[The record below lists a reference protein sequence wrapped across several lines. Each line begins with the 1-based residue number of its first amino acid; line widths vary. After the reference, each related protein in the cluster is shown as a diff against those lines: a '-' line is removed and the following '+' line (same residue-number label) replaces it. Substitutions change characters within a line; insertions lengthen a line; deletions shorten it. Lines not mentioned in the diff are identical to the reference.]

1 MVKLHLKVV
10 FDVNAAYLTVDI
22 IFFILNSSM
31 NCSEYMRIPAKY
43 LPAGI
48 VEQYQLKFLNVNM
61 YYMVEIRKGIYG
73 LPQAGIITNKRLQ
86 AHLYRHGYFPCPHTL
101 GLYKYKSLDTTF
113 TFVVDN
119 FGIRYTSKANAL
131 HLIHCLRSLYIVT
144 IDWSGFLYI
153 GINLD

>member
-10 FDVNAAYLTVDI
+10 FDVNAAYLMVDI
-22 IFFILNSSM
+22 MFLNLNSSM
-31 NCSEYMRIPAKY
+31 NRSEYMRIPAKY
-43 LPAGI
+43 LPAGS

-86 AHLYRHGYFPCPHTL
+86 THLYQHGYFTCPHTP
-101 GLYKYKSLDTTF
+101 GLYKYKILDTTF
-113 TFVVDN
+113 KFVVDD
-119 FGIRYTSKANAL
+119 FGIKYTSKANAL
-131 HLIHCLRSLYIVT
+131 HLIHCLRSLYTVT